1 MDRFS
6 GRPRSSLEDPSWGS
20 TGPTRL
26 NLEKR
31 LELWDLHAKNT
42 RKIPGAPKTM
52 KKYIGFGHLKNQLI
66 TIHTSKHVGF
76 GLVEIIQL

>member
-1 MDRFS
+1 
-6 GRPRSSLEDPSWGS
+6 
-20 TGPTRL
+20 
-26 NLEKR
+26 
-31 LELWDLHAKNT
+31 
-42 RKIPGAPKTM
+42 M